1 MRFLIVQSQQ
11 VIRWLQRDHSWWRVV
26 YLRSTWIFKCV
37 HLRSCHV
44 DIHEKWFIAFFSFY
58 VTLTSISVLLGLNDT
73 YVLQEVN
80 VFDFSTH
87 DGTAIAYA
95 VLRALAEKVRCRA
108 FFSTHYHS
116 LCNAVRDVPNIKAA
130 HMVSFPFSHFLL
142 CLKVDELIVFE
153 CYDERS
159 T

>member
-1 MRFLIVQSQQ
+1 MVAAWSQLMACS
-11 VIRWLQRDHSWWRVV
+11 IFAIYLDLQM
-26 YLRSTWIFKCV
+26 
-37 HLRSCHV
+37 CHV

-130 HMVSFPFSHFLL
+130 HMVSFPFCHFLL

-153 CYDERS
+153 CYDENQRRRGGLIDFNLVP
-159 T
+159 TN